1 MPPPVARFHSHIV
14 DREGDPVEVLRAGEG
29 PPVVL
34 VHASGMGAARWARLA
49 GQWLDRYTVHAPQL
63 VGYGGTGPFDPAR
76 WRVADDEAAVER
88 AVEAA
93 AEAGA
98 PVHLVGHS
106 FGGWLAL
113 RVARRRPGLLAS
125 LAVYEPTVFGLLHA
139 AHDAPGLA
147 DLALFD
153 DRLLDPERG
162 VTDALLGAFVDYWNQ
177 TDFWQAMSP
186 AQRGALRAVGPKVFV
201 EVRAVLGDRTGPA
214 MWAAIEAPTR
224 VLYGAR
230 TTPAAAAAARLL
242 AEAIPDAE
250 LIAIERAGHLAPL
263 VRVGPIGAALA
274 AHFARH
280 RPPQLTDRADRG
292 P

>member
-1 MPPPVARFHSHIV
+1 M
-14 DREGDPVEVLRAGEG
+14 EVLRAGEG

-49 GQWLDRYTVHAPQL
+49 GQWLEQYTVHAPQL
-63 VGYGGTGPFDPAR
+63 VGYGRTGPFDPDR

-93 AEAGA
+93 ATESGA
-98 PVHLVGHS
+98 PAHLVGHS

-139 AHDAPGLA
+139 AGDEPGLA

-153 DRLLDPERG
+153 DRLLDPARG

-177 TDFWQAMSP
+177 TDFWQAMNP

-201 EVRAVLGDRTGPA
+201 EVRAVLGDRTGPGA
-214 MWAAIEAPTR
+214 WAAIEAPTR

-242 AEAIPDAE
+242 AAAIPGAG
-250 LIAIERAGHLAPL
+250 LTAIERAGHLAPL

-280 RPPQLTDRADRG
+280 GPPQLTDRADRG